1 MLHPVELQR
10 HYSENDQT
18 QYAGEDPYNSFNCSA
33 DIRFDL
39 MLYYRRVGYIFLLQ
53 SAYAFRIILK
63 NNRHEPL

>member
-18 QYAGEDPYNSFNCSA
+18 QYAGEDPYNSFYGTA

-39 MLYYRRVGYIFLLQ
+39 MLYYRHAEYIFLLQ
-53 SAYAFRIILK
+53 SVYTETSFYF
-63 NNRHEPL
+63 PL